1 MHSLKPTGSNIAQ
14 EFYNLM
20 NKKGLDKTAERK
32 PDVSE
37 DVSEEGFDALLESF
51 VGKDPNDAVMQIA
64 KNVSE
69 ADDEAADQVVDAAYS
84 EDSITDMITD
94 EADDKGGMQ
103 AAMGLIDDAVRANSA
118 GDQLLMSASEKRV
131 LDGLSKIASGLR
143 SKGEGFAADV
153 VLSTANSIRGDIEKN
168 ASRKNSI
175 LSGLEK
181 IASDMY
187 SNGEQ
192 LAGDM
197 VQVTIGKISSNS

>member
-32 PDVSE
+32 PS
-37 DVSEEGFDALLESF
+37 VSEEGFDALLESF
-51 VGKDPNDAVMQIA
+51 IGKDPNEAVMQIA
-64 KNVSE
+64 ENVSE
-69 ADDEAADQVVDAAYS
+69 DDEAADQVVDAAYS

-94 EADDKGGMQ
+94 EAEAKDGMQ

-197 VQVTIGKISSNS
+197 VHVTIDKISSNS

>member
-37 DVSEEGFDALLESF
+37 EGFDALLQSF
-51 VGKDPNDAVMQIA
+51 VEQDPNKAVMEIA
-64 KNVSE
+64 EKVSE
-69 ADDEAADQVVDAAYS
+69 ADDEAADQAVDAAYS

-94 EADDKGGMQ
+94 EADAKDGMQ

-197 VQVTIGKISSNS
+197 VHVTIGKISSNS

>member
-32 PDVSE
+32 SS
-37 DVSEEGFDALLESF
+37 VSEEGFDALLESF
-51 VGKDPNDAVMQIA
+51 IGKDPNEAVMQIA
-64 KNVSE
+64 ENVSE
-69 ADDEAADQVVDAAYS
+69 DDEAADQVVDPAYS

-94 EADDKGGMQ
+94 EAEAKDGMQ

-197 VQVTIGKISSNS
+197 VHVTIDKISSNS